1 MHAIERGNLSSFD
14 SRPADRDLAVRAA
27 IRTLPEPNEKKRVH
41 RGV

>member
-14 SRPADRDLAVRAA
+14 SRHADRDLAIRAA
-27 IRTLPEPNEKKRVH
+27 IRTLPEPKEKKRVR